1 MNKLVCILLLVV
13 FLTACTAGA
22 GQPASGEISIPSQD
36 IDQKIVL
43 DPSIS
48 VPETGQLALSDNTY
62 DIEPVSVSV
71 QTTDPAMAPPSSP
84 PELAAPQAGEPLTAL
99 QLQLQQAIQERKATG
114 LPVPSSVTFKHQA
127 SSQEALMQ
135 ISGAAAAPVP
145 GKVVSETVLKFDG
158 PEQAGYMEWPPMVAK
173 EDLPPELQAT
183 ATEEE
188 YTEAYRA
195 FMEKKVPGIWE
206 KYKFGHEPRTYTF
219 VETFETTIPAGE
231 SLSPAQIATSSDLLL
246 MGFTYT
252 GPRVRYILEQSLKIP
267 VIFIGSIEVYYV
279 KAGLEIDW
287 DLGLRL
293 PGMATING
301 PDQLSRGNM
310 TFIDSSVTP
319 LDWSADHY
327 NAVGV
332 EPGDGNEFL
341 LRLAFFV
348 GLQVEILDQ
357 DLCDAVGL
365 ICNLQMDIDRSA
377 TFPMPFG
384 TGSYFPIP
392 PAEIE
397 IKQFRAGLFSWKV
410 GLEVL
415 PLLGSKK
422 ITANWNASDAGS
434 GSGTITYSE
443 AGAPVALGPI
453 NTCAAGQA
461 DQVKI
466 ELNNFQYHFNQF
478 LIELAAKSV
487 LSIDPIKILLPNGI
501 SWPARQPITRFDL
514 SPIFGSVG
522 LKAGAHKQCNWAF
535 NCQDAGPA
543 NIVHLSIPVSG
554 QAPSFTT
561 LTASGTE
568 GNNGW
573 YISDVQVSFN
583 TSDPQSNCG
592 SNVKQVEYS
601 FDGSTWTVYEKP
613 FVLGDEGLT
622 TVYYRSTDLDG
633 VIGPVDQQVIQ
644 IDKTPPTITGWPMTD
659 PNGYGWY
666 NTDVVFHFE
675 ASDATSGIEVVTPD
689 KLLSTEGA
697 DQTVTGMAVDMAG
710 LTASYT
716 ITGINIDMTP
726 PVVVITSPESR
737 MYENTESFTALWSAT
752 DSLAGVATESAD
764 LDGTVVTNNQLVELL
779 LFTPGYHTL
788 TVNAADKADN
798 AVSGSAVFV
807 VSVDGDGLLA
817 ALEHMCKLGWI
828 DKQGVCNSLSA
839 KLTNAI
845 DSLEKGNMNAAGNQ
859 LNAFINEVEAQKDK
873 AINQAAY
880 DVLMADVMYLLEN
893 ME

>member
-1 MNKLVCILLLVV
+1 MNKVVCILLLVA

-22 GQPASGEISIPSQD
+22 GQPAPGEISIPSQD
-36 IDQKIVL
+36 INQKIAHN
-43 DPSIS
+43 PSIPVS
-48 VPETGQLALSDNTY
+48 ETGQLALLDNNTY

-71 QTTDPAMAPPSSP
+71 QTTDPAMAPPSSSP
-84 PELAAPQAGEPLTAL
+84 GLAAPQAGDAFTAL
-99 QLQLQQAIQERKATG
+99 QLQLQQAIQERKAAG
-114 LPVPSSVTFKHQA
+114 LPVPSSVTFEHQA
-127 SSQEALMQ
+127 SSPEALMQ
-135 ISGAAAAPVP
+135 ITGAAAAPVP
-145 GKVVSETVLKFDG
+145 GKVVSETVLRFDG
-158 PEQAGYMEWPPMVAK
+158 PEQAGYMEWPPMVAR

-183 ATEEE
+183 ATEKE

-219 VETFETTIPAGE
+219 VETFETIIPAGE
-231 SLSPAQIATSSDLLL
+231 SLSPAQMAMSSDLLL

-252 GPRVRYILEQSLKIP
+252 GPRVRYILEQSLEIP
-267 VIFIGSIEVYYV
+267 ILFFGSIEVYYV

-293 PGMATING
+293 PGKAIINS

-310 TFIDSSVTP
+310 SFIDSSLTP
-319 LDWSADHY
+319 LDWSADQY
-327 NAVGV
+327 NDFGV

-348 GLQVEILDQ
+348 GLQVEILDE

-384 TGSYFPIP
+384 TGSHFPIP

-397 IKQFRAGLFSWKV
+397 IKQFHAGLFSWKV

-422 ITANWNASDAGS
+422 ITANWNASGAGS
-434 GSGTITYSE
+434 GNGTITYSE

-461 DQVKI
+461 EQVKI

-522 LKAGAHKQCNWAF
+522 LKAGAHRQCDWAF
-535 NCQDAGPA
+535 HCWDAGPA
-543 NIVHLSIPVSG
+543 NIVDLSIPVSG

-561 LTASGTE
+561 LTASGTQ
-568 GNNGW
+568 GNNDW

-583 TSDPQSNCG
+583 TTDPQSNCG

-613 FVLGDEGLT
+613 FVLSDEGLT
-622 TVYYRSTDLDG
+622 AVYYRSTDMG
-633 VIGPVDQQVIQ
+633 GMIGPVDQQVIK
-644 IDKTPPTITGWPMTD
+644 IDKTPPTITGAATTE
-659 PNGYGWY
+659 PNSYGWY
-666 NTDVVFHFE
+666 NSDVILHFE
-675 ASDATSGIEVVTPD
+675 ATDEVSGIEAVTPD
-689 KLLSTEGA
+689 KLFSTEGA
-697 DQTVTGMAVDMAG
+697 GQTVTGMAVDMAG

-716 ITGINIDMTP
+716 ISGISIDMTA
-726 PVVVITSPESR
+726 PVVIITSPESR
-737 MYENTESFTALWSAT
+737 TYENTESFTVLWSAT
-752 DSLAGVATESAD
+752 DSLAGVAAESAD
-764 LDGTVVTNNQLVELL
+764 LDGTAMINNQLVDLL

-798 AVSGSAVFV
+798 AASESAVYV

-817 ALEHMCKLGWI
+817 ALEHMCGQGWI
-828 DKQGVCNSLSA
+828 NKQGVCNSLAA
-839 KLTNAI
+839 KLKSVS
-845 DSLEKGNMNAAGNQ
+845 DSLEKGNLNAAGNSTQ
-859 LNAFINEVEAQKDK
+859 CL
-873 AINQAAY
+873 Y
-880 DVLMADVMYLLEN
+880 
-893 ME
+893 